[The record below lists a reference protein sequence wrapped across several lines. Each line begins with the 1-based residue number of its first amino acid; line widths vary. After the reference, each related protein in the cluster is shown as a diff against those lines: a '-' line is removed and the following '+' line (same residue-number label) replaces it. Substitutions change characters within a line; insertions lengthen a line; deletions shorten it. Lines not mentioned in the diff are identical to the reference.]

1 MTMTRNFVITPWNIS
16 DTIAKAVDEY
26 VTKNIGHGVKITR
39 KERAELLR
47 ELATIEERIAER
59 EAEEAELRK
68 RK

>member
-1 MTMTRNFVITPWNIS
+1 MTMTRSFVITPWSIN

-26 VTKNIGHGVKITR
+26 ITKNIGHGVKITR

-47 ELATIEERIAER
+47 EVATIEDRIAER